1 MEGSELAIF
10 IICILKMIL
19 DVYLNGNKLD
29 YNKATFPK
37 KWLSKYIL
45 LPVLTTYAQ
54 ELKICIIL

>member
-1 MEGSELAIF
+1 MLG
-10 IICILKMIL
+10 
-19 DVYLNGNKLD
+19 VYLNGNKLD
-29 YNKATFPK
+29 YNKANIPK